1 MSNESRRG
9 RKKSWVETIFE
20 NIPQI
25 INTHLRRFMIVY
37 LEYPK
42 EFTSKLLALLSEL
55 SSYWTQGNTQKLTI
69 FLDVLLRNRI
79 YTKMIFLKS
88 YLTFPLSN
96 TYLPLILILPLFL
109 PSSLSLHVFLPFL
122 PSFSTFIIWNRLK
135 MLKFCLSIY
144 LVI

>member
-9 RKKSWVETIFE
+9 RKKSWVETICE

-96 TYLPLILILPLFL
+96 TYLPLIRILPLFL
-109 PSSLSLHVFLPFL
+109 PSSLSLYVFLPFL
-122 PSFSTFIIWNRLK
+122 PSFSTFII
-135 MLKFCLSIY
+135 
-144 LVI
+144 